1 MKILIT
7 GASGYLGALI
17 SAALSDEHK
26 VISTSRSDRIGSATI
41 FMDITNPSSVKRV
54 IADTVP
60 DIIIHAAAMANIDA
74 CEADPAAAF
83 LVNAEGT
90 FNITQAAN
98 EVGARVLLIS
108 TLAASNPSIVY
119 GRSKSAAE
127 EYVRNAWMGYE
138 IVRLSMTFGLSP
150 NTVSHR
156 PFNKILNS
164 FLTGNIEVY
173 DNVWLF
179 QPTFTGHLLATIRQL
194 LSLPFQGR
202 RLVVT
207 VDQSCTMYQIA
218 YDLLGPRLVKG
229 EAIYRDREVVRIAP
243 DHLSLNG
250 LPTMTYAT
258 MLQCMRAQLT
268 GYNRF
273 PL

>member
-7 GASGYLGALI
+7 GASGYLGALF
-17 SAALSDEHK
+17 SAALSDEHE
-26 VISTSRSDRIGSATI
+26 VFPTSRSDIIDSATI
-41 FMDITNPSSVKRV
+41 FLDITDPSSVKRV
-54 IADTVP
+54 IAVVAP
-60 DIIIHAAAMANIDA
+60 DIIIHAAAMANLHA

-90 FNITQAAN
+90 LNITQAAN

-108 TLAASNPSIVY
+108 TLAATNLSIVY
-119 GRSKSAAE
+119 GRSKYAAE
-127 EYVRNAWMGYE
+127 EHVRSARMGYE

-150 NTVSHR
+150 NTASHR
-156 PFNKILNS
+156 PFNKMLDSYHRGDTNA
-164 FLTGNIEVY
+164 Y

-179 QPTFTGHLLATIRQL
+179 QPTYTGHLLAVIRQL
-194 LSLPFQGR
+194 LGVSFQGR
-202 RLVVT
+202 CLIVT

-218 YDLLGPRLVKG
+218 YDLLGPGLVKG
-229 EAIYRDREVVRIAP
+229 EAIYKDREVVRIAP

-258 MLQCMRAQLT
+258 MLQFMRTQLA
-268 GYNRF
+268 GHCR
-273 PL
+273 